1 MTVTG
6 YASRVARRGEV
17 IRVCGV
23 IILSI
28 QGVDGISTKLS
39 EAFNKDAMKALNFG
53 ILVLVTA
60 AWADDDADRAK
71 LAGAWQLQDATAKE
85 AGTWNFQNQ
94 GEKMQITHV
103 ALDQTSTQYECGTSG
118 RECDFKDPARSG
130 KVSFWFNGAKLVQLE
145 TRGNEVVKR
154 RFLVKDGHL
163 EMEIIPISPGGKTET
178 IVLQRKQ

>member
-1 MTVTG
+1 
-6 YASRVARRGEV
+6 
-17 IRVCGV
+17 
-23 IILSI
+23 
-28 QGVDGISTKLS
+28 
-39 EAFNKDAMKALNFG
+39 MKALNFG
-53 ILVLVTA
+53 ILFILVVAAT

-85 AGTWNFQNQ
+85 AGTWNFRNQ

-118 RECDFKDPARSG
+118 SECDFKNPARSG

-154 RFLVKDGHL
+154 RFLVKDDHL

-178 IVLQRKQ
+178 IVLQRKR

>member
-1 MTVTG
+1 MPP
-6 YASRVARRGEV
+6 ASQDAARLSAF
-17 IRVCGV
+17 CGV
-23 IILSI
+23 IIPGI
-28 QGVDGISTKLS
+28 QGIDGISTNPS
-39 EAFNKDAMKALNFG
+39 EAFNKNVMKALNFG
-53 ILVLVTA
+53 MLVILVAAAA